1 MLWVGF
7 VHELKDPTTGLLLG
21 EILMKRFTLMIVL
34 AFTVMALAANT
45 YAQDHDT
52 THDEVA
58 HATDAAHD
66 AADSHGDDAH
76 GGDHAA
82 GKSSVIE
89 NPKAGVIPALTAI
102 VIFMIVFGIS
112 ATMIWPKIVAGLDD
126 RNEKI
131 VGEIAAAEDARKQ
144 AKEALAQYEQNLAD
158 ARAESQK
165 MLEDTKAQQASLAAN
180 LKATADAE
188 LSAMREKAVAD
199 IDAAKKQAL
208 SELYNESVNLA
219 TVMAG
224 KILAREVSVDDQQRL
239 MDESLAEMKSA
250 NC

>member
-7 VHELKDPTTGLLLG
+7 VHEIKDPTMGLLIG
-21 EILMKRFTLMIVL
+21 ELLMKRFTFTTIL
-34 AFTVMALAANT
+34 ALSVMSSVALAAEK
-45 YAQDHDT
+45 A
-52 THDEVA
+52 
-58 HATDAAHD
+58 
-66 AADSHGDDAH
+66 
-76 GGDHAA
+76 
-82 GKSSVIE
+82 SVIE
-89 NPKAGVIPALTAI
+89 KPSAGIIPGMTAI
-102 VIFMIVFGIS
+102 ILFLIVAGIS
-112 ATMIWPKIVAGLDD
+112 AAMIWPKIVAGLDE

-144 AKEALAQYEQNLAD
+144 AKEALAQYEQNLSD

-180 LKATADAE
+180 LKATANAE

-224 KILAREVSVDDQQRL
+224 KILAREVTVDDQQKL
-239 MDESLAEMKSA
+239 MDESLAEMKSV

>member
-7 VHELKDPTTGLLLG
+7 VHELKDPTMGCLLG
-21 EILMKRFTLMIVL
+21 ELLMKRFTLMIVI
-34 AFTVMALAANT
+34 AFTTMALAANA
-45 YAQDHDT
+45 YAQDHGTDT
-52 THDEVA
+52 GHEEAA
-58 HATDAAHD
+58 HAATDAAHD
-66 AADSHGDDAH
+66 AADSHG
-76 GGDHAA
+76 GGHAA
-82 GKSSVIE
+82 GKPSVIE
-89 NPKAGVIPALTAI
+89 PPKAGIIPAITAI

-126 RNEKI
+126 RNDKI

-165 MLEDTKAQQASLAAN
+165 MIEETRAQQGALADQ
-180 LKATADAE
+180 LKATANTE

-219 TVMAG
+219 TVMAS
-224 KILAREVSVDDQQRL
+224 KILAREVTVDDQQKL
-239 MDESLAEMKSA
+239 MDESLAEMKSV

>member
-45 YAQDHDT
+45 YAQDHAADT
-52 THDEVA
+52 SHDAVVD
-58 HATDAAHD
+58 HAVDTAHD
-66 AADSHGDDAH
+66 AAADH
-76 GGDHAA
+76 GGGHAT

-89 NPKAGVIPALTAI
+89 QPKQGVIPAFTAI
-102 VIFMIVFGIS
+102 IIFLIVLGIS
-112 ATMIWPKIVAGLDD
+112 WTMIWPKIVAGLDD
-126 RNEKI
+126 RNDKI

-158 ARAESQK
+158 ARAESQQ

-208 SELYNESVNLA
+208 SELYSQSVNLA
-219 TVMAG
+219 TVMAS
-224 KILAREVSVDDQQRL
+224 KILAREVTVDDQQKL
-239 MDESLAEMKSA
+239 MDESLAEMKSV

>member
-1 MLWVGF
+1 M
-7 VHELKDPTTGLLLG
+7 
-21 EILMKRFTLMIVL
+21 
-34 AFTVMALAANT
+34 
-45 YAQDHDT
+45 
-52 THDEVA
+52 
-58 HATDAAHD
+58 
-66 AADSHGDDAH
+66 
-76 GGDHAA
+76 
-82 GKSSVIE
+82 
-89 NPKAGVIPALTAI
+89 
-102 VIFMIVFGIS
+102 
-112 ATMIWPKIVAGLDD
+112 AGLDE

-208 SELYNESVNLA
+208 NELYTESVNLA
-219 TVMAG
+219 TVMAEQDPRSRG
-224 KILAREVSVDDQQRL
+224 HRRRSAAPDGRVARRDEVGQLLIEHNS
-239 MDESLAEMKSA
+239 SA
-250 NC
+250 AL

>member
-7 VHELKDPTTGLLLG
+7 PLEHG
-21 EILMKRFTLMIVL
+21 EYPMKRF
-34 AFTVMALAANT
+34 AFLLILIALATLGSQAI
-45 YAQDHDT
+45 AADPVEHPL
-52 THDEVA
+52 EA
-58 HATDAAHD
+58 ELEEIAHD
-66 AADSHGDDAH
+66 AVHGDGH
-76 GGDHAA
+76 GDGHGA
-82 GKSSVIE
+82 KSSVIE
-89 NPKAGVIPALTAI
+89 QPKQGIIPAATAI
-102 VIFMIVFGIS
+102 VIFIIVFGIS
-112 ATMIWPKIVAGLDD
+112 ATMIWPKIVAGLDE

-144 AKEALAQYEQNLAD
+144 AKDALDQYEQNLAD

-165 MLEDTKAQQASLAAN
+165 MLEDTKAQQATLAAN

-188 LSAMREKAVAD
+188 LTAMREKAVAD

-208 SELYNESVNLA
+208 NELYSESVNLA

-239 MDESLAEMKSA
+239 MDESLAEMKSVNA
-250 NC
+250 

>member
-7 VHELKDPTTGLLLG
+7 VHEIKDPTTGCLLG
-21 EILMKRFTLMIVL
+21 ELLMKRFTLMIIL
-34 AFTVMALAANT
+34 AFSVMALATNA
-45 YAQDHDT
+45 YAQDHAADT
-52 THDEVA
+52 SHDAVVD
-58 HATDAAHD
+58 HAHD
-66 AADSHGDDAH
+66 AAADHGDAH
-76 GGDHAA
+76 GGEHAS
-82 GKSSVIE
+82 GNDSVIE
-89 NPKAGVIPALTAI
+89 QPKAGIIPAMTAI
-102 VIFMIVFGIS
+102 VIFLIVFGIS

-165 MLEDTKAQQASLAAN
+165 MIEETRAQQGALAAQ

-199 IDAAKKQAL
+199 IDSAKKQAL

-224 KILAREVSVDDQQRL
+224 KILAREVTADDQQKL
-239 MDESLAEMKSA
+239 MDESLAEMKSV